1 MPFSSSLNAT
11 QSGMMTSSI
20 NGGAILMLIICIV
33 GIAGFMLLISSLER
47 YTKFWDTLYKV
58 LYTLKYTAFGTGI
71 VIVGYFM
78 YIACSALAKAGGG
91 IEPIVVGQVIAA
103 YVVITA
109 MGYAASLGW
118 KKLTSVHAQYVA
130 SKEIPPTT

>member
-1 MPFSSSLNAT
+1 
-11 QSGMMTSSI
+11 
-20 NGGAILMLIICIV
+20 MLIICII

-58 LYTLKYTAFGTGI
+58 LYTLKYTVFGTGI
-71 VIVGYFM
+71 VIIGYFM
-78 YIACSALAKAGGG
+78 YVACIVLAKVGGG
-91 IEPIVVGQVIAA
+91 IDPFTIVELVGA